1 VDDYKY
7 LVSQKLNRPYFGTR
21 CASRQGISSRHRY
34 MSALVA
40 SWIRAHSG
48 ELCTVLEIG
57 SWTGGSAITWAQAL
71 NEAGAAG
78 QVVCIDKWEVNFEAA
93 ANAAEVYKEMTRAAA
108 SGDAE
113 KLFWHNVRAAGVEN
127 RVALL
132 RGFSQE
138 ILPLLESRRFSIVFV
153 DGSHFYKDVLHDIG
167 HASRLV
173 QDRGIV
179 CGDDL
184 EVQRHEC
191 SEKTL
196 RAGIAIDADYQL
208 DDRTG
213 LWYHPGVTAA
223 VGELL
228 GPVSVWEGF
237 WAIERRGDT
246 WQQVQLADVRDELP
260 PHLRSSDVEPVLVAE
275 GISGYN
281 IVKADDAYIGIPS
294 SLGPL
299 RIDDESSLVAAM
311 NATIIGTSVDVVKE
325 QIAARHLGES
335 AADQRSTIPESSGPP
350 VLLVEGYK
358 GFNLLAYRRRYYA
371 LAQALGP
378 VRLDGPEFA
387 GFVPLGLAAVS
398 DSEAVTRRMVD
409 EISARPAPAGNSHVS
424 TGDIN
429 VRDADVQSLLRNLIQ
444 EIGSIASAVNAMAT
458 AIGASTTTTASREQL
473 IRISSLE
480 KELAEGRT
488 ALTQAVAAR
497 DQATAESAAAAAQY
511 ERVATELAAASA
523 EFDRLVALHAACG
536 PTLSNRTQELAAAR
550 QQIASLTAAQ
560 AEARKQR
567 DTDARELY
575 AALQRIRELKRRVKA
590 GENARHVLEAEGQEL
605 LAWVQRLH
613 QEFVSG
619 DRS

>member
-1 VDDYKY
+1 
-7 LVSQKLNRPYFGTR
+7 
-21 CASRQGISSRHRY
+21 
-34 MSALVA
+34 
-40 SWIRAHSG
+40 
-48 ELCTVLEIG
+48 
-57 SWTGGSAITWAQAL
+57 
-71 NEAGAAG
+71 
-78 QVVCIDKWEVNFEAA
+78 
-93 ANAAEVYKEMTRAAA
+93 
-108 SGDAE
+108 
-113 KLFWHNVRAAGVEN
+113 
-127 RVALL
+127 
-132 RGFSQE
+132 
-138 ILPLLESRRFSIVFV
+138 
-153 DGSHFYKDVLHDIG
+153 
-167 HASRLV
+167 
-173 QDRGIV
+173 
-179 CGDDL
+179 
-184 EVQRHEC
+184 
-191 SEKTL
+191 
-196 RAGIAIDADYQL
+196 
-208 DDRTG
+208 
-213 LWYHPGVTAA
+213 
-223 VGELL
+223 
-228 GPVSVWEGF
+228 
-237 WAIERRGDT
+237 
-246 WQQVQLADVRDELP
+246 
-260 PHLRSSDVEPVLVAE
+260 
-275 GISGYN
+275 
-281 IVKADDAYIGIPS
+281 
-294 SLGPL
+294 
-299 RIDDESSLVAAM
+299 
-311 NATIIGTSVDVVKE
+311 
-325 QIAARHLGES
+325 
-335 AADQRSTIPESSGPP
+335 
-350 VLLVEGYK
+350 
-358 GFNLLAYRRRYYA
+358 
-371 LAQALGP
+371 
-378 VRLDGPEFA
+378 
-387 GFVPLGLAAVS
+387 
-398 DSEAVTRRMVD
+398 MVD

-429 VRDADVQSLLRNLIQ
+429 VRDADVQSLLKNLIQ